1 MNPHLIALDLDGTLL
16 NKQSELSAYTRQTL
30 HTLTQHGHHV
40 CLVTGRPYRTSRH
53 VYQQLGIHNPIVNF
67 NGALCHLPH
76 RQQWSDGYQKI
87 IPKALALSLFR
98 DCQAMGVH
106 LICMEGTKH
115 GFASQP
121 MPDSPY
127 TPSND
132 LLPLPLDATSLPEDP
147 IAVMIF
153 APEEA
158 HPSLVAMIHE
168 RYGAAVSVRTWGGIV
183 PCLEVI
189 APSTNKAVGV
199 AHLANLYQIPKQRI
213 IAFGD
218 EDNDY
223 DMLHEAGHGVAM
235 RNAIDTIKAVAD
247 DVTTFDHHQDG
258 VAHYLCNYFGVS

>member
-1 MNPHLIALDLDGTLL
+1 MVEQVAFADDTAGGAEQGAPRAVVSHDVIGENHFGGPGQVLDAVFSGFRYLRR
-16 NKQSELSAYTRQTL
+16 QSI
-30 HTLTQHGHHV
+30 GK
-40 CLVTGRPYRTSRH
+40 GD
-53 VYQQLGIHNPIVNF
+53 F
-67 NGALCHLPH
+67 DLPH
-76 RQQWSDGYQKI
+76 RQQWSDGYQKT

-199 AHLANLYQIPKQRI
+199 THLANLYQIPKQRI